1 MRRFATDKHGN
12 VLVEFA
18 MLMPVFAML
27 LVGTFEL
34 AVNFLIGSSLEA
46 ASAAAA
52 RYGTTGQNDGAA
64 LRQSEIE
71 RIISE
76 QSWGLID
83 MEQVKIETLVYRSFS
98 EVGAPEPIDDTNGNG
113 MHDSGETYD
122 DVNGN
127 GEWDEDM
134 GLPGL
139 GGASDIVV
147 YRITYPYAIASHL
160 MSPFFG
166 DLNHQA
172 MLIVQNEPY

>member
-1 MRRFATDKHGN
+1 MRPFAKDKHGN

-52 RYGTTGQNDGAA
+52 RYGTTGQNNGASA
-64 LRQSEIE
+64 RQSEIE
-71 RIISE
+71 QIISD

-83 MEQVKIETLVYRSFS
+83 MSKVDIDTLVYRSFAD
-98 EVGAPEPIDDTNGNG
+98 VGAPEPIDDTNGNG
-113 MHDSGETYD
+113 IHDSGESYD

-134 GLPGL
+134 GSPGL

-147 YRITYPYAIASHL
+147 YRISYPYAIASHL
-160 MSPFFG
+160 LEPFFG
-166 DLNHQA
+166 NVRHEA